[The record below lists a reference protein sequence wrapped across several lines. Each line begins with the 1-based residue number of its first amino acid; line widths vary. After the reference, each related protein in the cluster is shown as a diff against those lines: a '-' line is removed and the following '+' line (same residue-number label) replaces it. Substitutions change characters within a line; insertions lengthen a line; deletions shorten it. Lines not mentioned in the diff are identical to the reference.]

1 MIPMLA
7 DSSSSSRNAFSNEP
21 VNDVQ
26 IVEIYAEKR
35 SQDGQVPTHHLL
47 RVLVQYLVLH
57 PTKHQ
62 PDLLYF
68 YIQMYCVL
76 LMLHVSADGHHRR
89 WCTQSGARRHS
100 QRRSTHPRGTTSLK
114 HPPPDDNS
122 RLTFS
127 SHNNTRITYHLSTT
141 ILQIIRLIILH
152 TNVLHITT
160 ACFGRRPPPPP
171 VHSAQ

>member
-1 MIPMLA
+1 MAPTLV
-7 DSSSSSRNAFSNEP
+7 DSSSRNASSNEP

-26 IVEIYAEKR
+26 IVELYAEKR
-35 SQDGQVPTHHLL
+35 SQDGQVPTHTVQSPLQ
-47 RVLVQYLVLH
+47 VLVLYLVLH
-57 PTKHQ
+57 PSKQQ
-62 PDLLYF
+62 PHLLYF

-114 HPPPDDNS
+114 HPPPDNNS

-127 SHNNTRITYHLSTT
+127 SHNNTCITY
-141 ILQIIRLIILH
+141 
-152 TNVLHITT
+152 
-160 ACFGRRPPPPP
+160 PPP
-171 VHSAQ
+171 SYKLSDL